1 MMAIKP
7 DWNTSNKTLAI
18 KFAVYFVVVVVV
30 WEIPGECVWASDIQH
45 ARYIAH
51 AHVQYCLSFRSVR
64 EDLGAAR
71 LSHEA

>member
-30 WEIPGECVWASDIQH
+30 WEIPGECVGLQTFNTPAT
-45 ARYIAH
+45 
-51 AHVQYCLSFRSVR
+51 
-64 EDLGAAR
+64 
-71 LSHEA
+71 